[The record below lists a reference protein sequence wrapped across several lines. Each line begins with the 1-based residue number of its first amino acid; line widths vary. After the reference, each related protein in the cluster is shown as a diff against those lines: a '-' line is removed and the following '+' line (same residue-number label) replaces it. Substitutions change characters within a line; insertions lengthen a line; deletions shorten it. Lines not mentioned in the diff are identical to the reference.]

1 MRLSLRTAGRIAW
14 RETRSSLTK
23 FLFVVFAVAIGV
35 GNELIPRKAVEQRQ
49 RDWIMELA
57 RRFVS
62 LVKAARGVTT
72 AKHEGR
78 VERK

>member
-35 GNELIPRKAVEQRQ
+35 GA
-49 RDWIMELA
+49 LA
-57 RRFVS
+57 GVRGFS
-62 LVKAARGVTT
+62 LLPSRT
-72 AKHEGR
+72 R
-78 VERK
+78 LRS